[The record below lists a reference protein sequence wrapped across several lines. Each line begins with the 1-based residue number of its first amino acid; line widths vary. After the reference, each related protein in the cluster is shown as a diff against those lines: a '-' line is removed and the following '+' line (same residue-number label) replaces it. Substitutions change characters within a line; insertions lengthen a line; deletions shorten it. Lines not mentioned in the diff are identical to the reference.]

1 MSSEWSIELPPVA
14 KTGKLC
20 WAVEIETKTLAVQE
34 PRSFRVRLSVEGPV
48 SAAEELKLHS
58 GGEEEAWKE
67 LKLDW
72 PWSESWLL
80 SACLGR
86 QESSGST

>member
-1 MSSEWSIELPPVA
+1 M
-14 KTGKLC
+14 
-20 WAVEIETKTLAVQE
+20 ETKTLAVQE

-48 SAAEELKLHS
+48 SAAEELKLRS
-58 GGEEEAWKE
+58 GGEEEAQKE
-67 LKLDW
+67 FKLALPCSD
-72 PWSESWLL
+72 SWLL